1 MSQSTEVPR
10 RAVVRLVRFGFGD
23 GERAAR
29 LLSDPVL
36 GLWDLERNEPADP
49 EAGPVVAALARAGD
63 PDLAVRSLH
72 RVVEALD
79 AADGSG
85 SAAAGILAALRGSAR
100 LRRRLLS
107 VLGASSGLA
116 DHLAAHPA
124 DWAVLHEGDD
134 DAHDRTREQGQDD
147 GADEGGE
154 EAATPDRP
162 SADELA
168 AGMLAAVGAD
178 PDDPPWGVR
187 LGAGA
192 PDASPQRVAALRQ
205 AYRRAIL
212 SLAGRDL
219 GDRRP
224 AEEVAAELA
233 DIAGAVLGAALALAV
248 GEQPADAAACRLSV
262 IALGKTGGRELNYVS
277 DVDVVFVAEPVEPS
291 GSDGPEAPAL
301 ASATR
306 VAAALMRICREAAW
320 EVDAALRP
328 EGKAGALVRTLS
340 GHVAYYEKWAS
351 TWEFQ
356 ALLKMR
362 PVAGDPDLGH
372 EYVEALW
379 PLVWTAGD
387 RPGFVGEVQAMRRR
401 VEANIPPGH
410 ADRELKLGRGGLRD
424 VEFAVQ
430 LLQMVHGRADVSLR
444 TGGTIPALTALSAG
458 GYVGRDDA
466 GTLTASY
473 RFLRTVEH
481 RLQLLRLRRTHLLPT
496 DEQQLRWL
504 ARSLG
509 FKPDARGEAVDV
521 LRAELALHT
530 REVRRLHEKLFY
542 RPLLTAV
549 ARVPGEHLQLG
560 SKAAGDW
567 LRALGFVDPDA
578 ALRHLA
584 ALTGG
589 VSRSASMQKLLLPVL
604 LQTFA
609 SCPSPD
615 AGLLAYRQVSEA
627 LGGNQWFLRL
637 LRDEGQVAERLAHL
651 LGSSQYVAGLLT
663 RTPEA
668 LRILADDGQL
678 EPRSAT
684 TLAAAWGSAAGRAPD
699 PQAGVRVLR
708 GLRRHELLRI
718 ACADL
723 LGRLDVVAVGRALTD
738 IAVATL
744 QVGLEVA
751 VRAHAHEAGI
761 DTADVPMDLAVIGMG
776 RLGGGE
782 MGYGS
787 DADVLFVH
795 RARPGAGEAA
805 ATAAATSVAHTLRRL
820 LAEPAPDPA
829 FEIDADLRPE
839 GRQGPLVRSLSAF
852 DEYYQR
858 WVSVWEVQ
866 ALLRAVPVAGDAEL
880 GAAFVD
886 LVDPI
891 RYPADGLSAEQVAE
905 IRRIK
910 ARVERERLP
919 RGADPATHTK
929 LGRGGLAD
937 VEWTV
942 QLLQLQRTGE
952 LPELRTPSTVVGLT
966 VLRERGVVDDEQADA
981 LRTAWETATRARNA
995 IFLVRGRPSDQLPRP
1010 GTELAGVARA
1020 CGYGPDAD
1028 AGQFVDDYRRITRRA
1043 RGVVD
1048 QVFYGQPGTG

>member
-1 MSQSTEVPR
+1 MGPDVEIPR
-10 RAVVRLVRFGFGD
+10 RAVVRLVRFGFED

-29 LLSDPVL
+29 LLSHPDL

-72 RVVEALD
+72 RLVEALD
-79 AADGSG
+79 EADDTGD
-85 SAAAGILAALRGSAR
+85 SAASLLARLRGSAP
-100 LRRRLLS
+100 LRSRLLA

-116 DHLAAHPA
+116 DHLAAHPD
-124 DWAVLHEGDD
+124 DWTVL
-134 DAHDRTREQGQDD
+134 DD
-147 GADEGGE
+147 GDAGPTRP
-154 EAATPDRP
+154 TPQALQRQ
-162 SADELA
+162 
-168 AGMLAAVGAD
+168 MLAAVGAD

-187 LGAGA
+187 LGKGA
-192 PDASPQRVAALRQ
+192 PDASPLRVAALRL
-205 AYRRAIL
+205 ANRRAIL

-219 GDRRP
+219 GDNLP
-224 AEEVAAELA
+224 VEEAAAELA
-233 DIAGAVLGAALALAV
+233 DIAAAVLTAGLALAV
-248 GEQPADAAACRLSV
+248 AEQPADAAACRLGV

-277 DVDVVFVAEPVEPS
+277 DVDVVFVGEPVDPS
-291 GSDGPEAPAL
+291 DSESAAL
-301 ASATR
+301 GSATR

-328 EGKAGALVRTLS
+328 EGKAGVLVRTVA
-340 GHVAYYEKWAS
+340 GHSAYYEQWAS

-362 PVAGDPDLGH
+362 PVAGDPDLGRS
-372 EYVEALW
+372 YVDALW
-379 PLVWTAGD
+379 PLVWKAGD

-401 VEANIPPGH
+401 VEENIPP
-410 ADRELKLGRGGLRD
+410 AQAERELKLGRGGLRD

-430 LLQMVHGRADVSLR
+430 LLQLVHGRADATLR
-444 TGGTIPALTALSAG
+444 DGGTLPALLSLSSG

-466 GTLTASY
+466 ATLIASY

-509 FKPDARGEAVDV
+509 YKPDARGGAVDV

-542 RPLLTAV
+542 RPLLSAV
-549 ARVPGEHLQLG
+549 ARVPGERLHLG

-567 LRALGFVDPDA
+567 LRALGFGDPEA
-578 ALRHLA
+578 ALRHLG

-589 VSRSASMQKLLLPVL
+589 VSRSASIQKYLLPVL

-609 SCPSPD
+609 SCPNPD

-627 LGGNQWFLRL
+627 LGGNQWYLRL
-637 LRDEGQVAERLAHL
+637 LRDEGQVAERLAQL

-668 LRILADDGQL
+668 LRLLADDAEL
-678 EPRSAT
+678 EPRAVAT
-684 TLAAAWGSAAGRAPD
+684 LTKAWGQAAGRAGD
-699 PQAGVRVLR
+699 PQAGIRVLR
-708 GLRRHELLRI
+708 GLRRQELLRI

-723 LGRLDVVAVGRALTD
+723 LGRLDVLRVGQALTD
-738 IAVATL
+738 VAVATL
-744 QVGLEVA
+744 RTGLDVA
-751 VRAHAHEAGI
+751 LRAHAL
-761 DTADVPMDLAVIGMG
+761 DTGTEVTDLPMDMAVIGMG

-782 MGYGS
+782 LGYGS

-795 RARPGAGEAA
+795 RPRAGAEEGA
-805 ATAAATSVAHTLRRL
+805 ATAAANAVAHTLRRL
-820 LAEPAPDPA
+820 LSEPAPDPA

-839 GRQGPLVRSLSAF
+839 GRQGAMARSLSAF
-852 DEYYQR
+852 QAYYER

-866 ALLRAVPVAGDAEL
+866 ALLRAAPVAGDEQL
-880 GAAFVD
+880 GADFVEMIN
-886 LVDPI
+886 PI
-891 RYPADGLSAEQVAE
+891 RYPAGGLAAEQVAE

-942 QLLQLQRTGE
+942 QLLQLQHGAGADG
-952 LPELRTPSTVVGLT
+952 LRVRPTVQALAAAGDAGL
-966 VLRERGVVDDEQADA
+966 LGAEDADA
-981 LRTAWETATRARNA
+981 LRSAWELATRARNA

-1010 GTELAGVARA
+1010 GLELEGVARA
-1020 CGYGPDAD
+1020 CGYGPDTEP
-1028 AGQFVDDYRRITRRA
+1028 GQFLDDYHRTTRRA
-1043 RGVVD
+1043 RSVVEH
-1048 QVFYGQPGTG
+1048 VFYGQPAG

>member
-1 MSQSTEVPR
+1 MSAPETEIPR
-10 RAVVRLVRFGFGD
+10 RAVVRLVRFGFDD

-29 LLSDPVL
+29 LLSDPAL

-72 RVVEALD
+72 RLVEALD
-79 AADGSG
+79 EADPSGG
-85 SAAAGILAALRGSAR
+85 SAASLLAR
-100 LRRRLLS
+100 LRGEALLRARLLS

-116 DHLAAHPA
+116 DHLAAHPG
-124 DWAVLHEGDD
+124 DWTALDGEGRGP
-134 DAHDRTREQGQDD
+134 ARP
-147 GADEGGE
+147 
-154 EAATPDRP
+154 TPQALERQ
-162 SADELA
+162 
-168 AGMLAAVGAD
+168 MLVAVGAD

-187 LGAGA
+187 LGRAA
-192 PDASPQRVAALRQ
+192 PDASPSRVAALRH
-205 AYRRAIL
+205 AYRLAIL

-219 GDRRP
+219 GEGLA
-224 AEEVAAELA
+224 AEDVAAELA
-233 DIAGAVLGAALALAV
+233 DIAAAVLTAGLALAV
-248 GEQPADAAACRLSV
+248 AEQPESAAACRLAV

-277 DVDVVFVAEPVEPS
+277 DVDVVFVGEPVDPS
-291 GSDGPEAPAL
+291 DPESAAL
-301 ASATR
+301 SSATR

-328 EGKAGALVRTLS
+328 EGKAGVLVRTVA
-340 GHVAYYEKWAS
+340 GHRAYYEQWAS

-362 PVAGDPDLGH
+362 PVAGDPDLGRG
-372 EYVEALW
+372 YVEALW
-379 PLVWTAGD
+379 PMVWKAGD
-387 RPGFVGEVQAMRRR
+387 RPGFVAEVQAMRRR
-401 VEANIPPGH
+401 VEAHIPPTQ
-410 ADRELKLGRGGLRD
+410 ADRELKLGPGGLRD

-430 LLQMVHGRADVSLR
+430 LLQLVHGRADTSLR
-444 TGGTIPALTALSAG
+444 VGGTLPALMSLSAG
-458 GYVGRDDA
+458 GYVGREDA
-466 GTLTASY
+466 ATLIASY

-504 ARSLG
+504 ARSMG
-509 FKPDARGEAVDV
+509 YKPDARGGAVDV
-521 LRAELALHT
+521 LQAELALHT

-542 RPLLTAV
+542 RPLLSAV
-549 ARVPGEHLQLG
+549 ARVPGEHLHLG
-560 SKAAGDW
+560 SRAAGDW
-567 LRALGFVDPDA
+567 LRALGFADPDA
-578 ALRHLA
+578 ALRHLG

-589 VSRSASMQKLLLPVL
+589 VSRSASMQKYLLPVL

-627 LGGNQWFLRL
+627 LGGNQWYLRL
-637 LRDEGQVAERLAHL
+637 LRDEGQVAERLAQL
-651 LGSSQYVAGLLT
+651 LGSSQYVAALLT

-668 LRILADDGQL
+668 LRILAEDEEL
-678 EPRSAT
+678 EPRGAAH
-684 TLAAAWGSAAGRAPD
+684 LAKAWRAAAGRAAD
-699 PQAGVRVLR
+699 PQAGIRVLR
-708 GLRRHELLRI
+708 GLRRQELLRV

-723 LGRLDVVAVGRALTD
+723 LGRLDTVRVGQALTD

-744 QVGLEVA
+744 QAGLDVA
-751 VRAHAHEAGI
+751 LRAHAEETG
-761 DTADVPMDLAVIGMG
+761 TAVEDVPVDLAVIGMG

-795 RARPGAGEAA
+795 RPRAGADEAKA
-805 ATAAATSVAHTLRRL
+805 SASANAVAHTLRRL
-820 LAEPAPDPA
+820 LGEPAPDPA
-829 FEIDADLRPE
+829 FEVDADLRPE
-839 GRQGPLVRSLSAF
+839 GRQGALVRSLSAF
-852 DEYYQR
+852 REYYER

-866 ALLRAVPVAGDAEL
+866 ALLRAVPVAGDEQL
-880 GAAFVD
+880 GADFVAMI
-886 LVDPI
+886 DPI
-891 RYPADGLSAEQVAE
+891 RYPGAGLTAEQVAE

-919 RGADPATHTK
+919 RGADPGTHTK

-942 QLLQLQRTGE
+942 QLLQLQHAAE
-952 LPELRTPSTVVGLT
+952 HPQLRVPTTVGALAALQDAGL
-966 VLRERGVVDDEQADA
+966 LDDEPAVA
-981 LRTAWETATRARNA
+981 LRASWELASRARNA

-1010 GTELAGVARA
+1010 GLELAGVARA
-1020 CGYGPDAD
+1020 CGYGPEQDP
-1028 AGQFVDDYRRITRRA
+1028 GQFLDDYRRTTRHA
-1043 RGVVD
+1043 RTVVEH
-1048 QVFYGQPGTG
+1048 VFYGYPAEG

>member
-1 MSQSTEVPR
+1 MTLTDPPIPR
-10 RAVVRLVRFGFGD
+10 RAVVRLVRFGFDD

-29 LLSDPVL
+29 LLADPVL

-72 RVVEALD
+72 RLVEALD
-79 AADGSG
+79 ATDSSG
-85 SAAAGILAALRGSAR
+85 DAAAALLAHLRGSGL
-100 LRRRLLS
+100 LRSRLLS

-116 DHLAAHPA
+116 DHLAAHPGDWTVLEDQA
-124 DWAVLHEGDD
+124 DGIY
-134 DAHDRTREQGQDD
+134 RGSSGPTP
-147 GADEGGE
+147 E
-154 EAATPDRP
+154 ELRRR
-162 SADELA
+162 
-168 AGMLAAVGAD
+168 MLTAVGAD

-187 LGAGA
+187 LGKGA
-192 PDASPQRVAALRQ
+192 PDATPQRVAALRV
-205 AYRRAIL
+205 AYRRAVL

-219 GDRRP
+219 GEGLP
-224 AEEVAAELA
+224 AEEAAAELA
-233 DIAGAVLGAALALAV
+233 DIAAAVLTAGLALAV
-248 GEQPADAAACRLSV
+248 AEQPASAAPCRLSV

-277 DVDVVFVAEPVEPS
+277 DVDVVFVAEPVDPTDSES
-291 GSDGPEAPAL
+291 AAL
-301 ASATR
+301 TSATR
-306 VAAALMRICREAAW
+306 VAASLMRICGEAAW

-328 EGKAGALVRTLS
+328 EGKAGALVRTVAN
-340 GHVAYYEKWAS
+340 HQAYYEQWAS

-362 PVAGDPDLGH
+362 PVAGDPDLGRA
-372 EYVEALW
+372 YVDALW
-379 PLVWTAGD
+379 PLVWKAGD
-387 RPGFVGEVQAMRRR
+387 RPGFVAEVQAMRRR
-401 VEANIPPGH
+401 VEANIPP
-410 ADRELKLGRGGLRD
+410 AQAERELKLGRGGLRD

-430 LLQMVHGRADVSLR
+430 LLQMVHGRVDTSLR
-444 TGGTIPALTALSAG
+444 VGGTVPALTALSAG
-458 GYVGRDDA
+458 GYVGREDA
-466 GTLTASY
+466 ATLIASY

-509 FKPDARGEAVDV
+509 YKPDHRGEAVNV
-521 LRAELALHT
+521 LDAELSLHT

-542 RPLLTAV
+542 RPLLSAV

-567 LRALGFVDPDA
+567 LRALGFADPDG

-589 VSRSASMQKLLLPVL
+589 VSRSASMQKYLLPVL

-609 SCPSPD
+609 ACPDPD
-615 AGLLAYRQVSEA
+615 AGLLAYRQVSDA

-637 LRDEGQVAERLAHL
+637 LRDEGQVAERLAQL
-651 LGSSQYVAGLLT
+651 LGSSQYIAALLT

-668 LRILADDGQL
+668 LRLLADDAQL
-678 EPRSAT
+678 EPRGVDALT
-684 TLAAAWGSAAGRAPD
+684 GAWGQAAGRAPD
-699 PQAGVRVLR
+699 PQAGMRVLR
-708 GLRRHELLRI
+708 GLRRQELLRV
-718 ACADL
+718 AVADL
-723 LGRLDVVAVGRALTD
+723 LGRLDVVRVGQALTD

-744 QVGLEVA
+744 QVGLDVA
-751 VRAHAHEAGI
+751 RRAYAVEAGI
-761 DTADVPMDLAVIGMG
+761 DLIDIPMDLAVIGMG

-795 RARPGAGEAA
+795 RARGVGGGAAGEGAA
-805 ATAAATSVAHTLRRL
+805 DDGRVTAAANAVAHILRRL
-820 LAEPAPDPA
+820 LSEPAPDPA
-829 FEIDADLRPE
+829 FEVDADLRPE
-839 GRQGPLVRSLSAF
+839 GRQGALVRSLPAF
-852 DEYYQR
+852 REYYDR

-866 ALLRAVPVAGDAEL
+866 ALLRAVPVAGDVVL
-880 GAAFVD
+880 GADFMAMID
-886 LVDPI
+886 SL
-891 RYPADGLSAEQVAE
+891 RYPRAGLTDEQVAE

-929 LGRGGLAD
+929 LGRGGLSD

-942 QLLQLQRTGE
+942 QLLQLQNAAER
-952 LPELRTPSTVVGLT
+952 PELRVQPTVAALAA
-966 VLRERGVVDDEQADA
+966 LADA
-981 LRTAWETATRARNA
+981 GLLDAEQTEALRSAWDLATRARNA

-1010 GTELAGVARA
+1010 GLELAGVARA
-1020 CGYGPDAD
+1020 CGYGPDTD
-1028 AGQFVDDYRRITRRA
+1028 PGQFVEDYRRTTRRA
-1043 RGVVD
+1043 RAVVED
-1048 QVFYGQPGTG
+1048 VFYGRPTDG

>member
-1 MSQSTEVPR
+1 VGPDVEIPR
-10 RAVVRLVRFGFGD
+10 RAVVRLARFGFED

-29 LLSDPVL
+29 LLSDPDL
-36 GLWDLERNEPADP
+36 GLWDLGRNEPADP

-72 RVVEALD
+72 RLVEALD
-79 AADGSG
+79 EADADGG
-85 SAAAGILAALRGSAR
+85 AAASLLARLRGSAL
-100 LRRRLLS
+100 LRSRLLA

-116 DHLAAHPA
+116 DHLAAHPD
-124 DWAVLHEGDD
+124 DWTVL
-134 DAHDRTREQGQDD
+134 DAEDGGQARPTPQALERE
-147 GADEGGE
+147 
-154 EAATPDRP
+154 
-162 SADELA
+162 
-168 AGMLAAVGAD
+168 MLAAVGAD

-187 LGAGA
+187 LGRGA
-192 PDASPQRVAALRQ
+192 PDAAPARVAALRL

-219 GDRRP
+219 GDNLA
-224 AEEVAAELA
+224 AEVAAAELA
-233 DIAGAVLGAALALAV
+233 DIAAAVLTAGLALAV
-248 GEQPADAAACRLSV
+248 AEQPADAAACRLSV

-277 DVDVVFVAEPVEPS
+277 DVDVVFVGEPVEPDADES
-291 GSDGPEAPAL
+291 AAL
-301 ASATR
+301 SSATR

-328 EGKAGALVRTLS
+328 EGKAGVLVRTLA
-340 GHVAYYEKWAS
+340 GHTAYYEQWAS

-362 PVAGDPDLGH
+362 PVAGDPDLGRS
-372 EYVEALW
+372 YVDALW
-379 PLVWTAGD
+379 PLVWRAGD

-401 VEANIPPGH
+401 VEDNIPP
-410 ADRELKLGRGGLRD
+410 AQAERELKLGRGGLRD

-430 LLQMVHGRADVSLR
+430 LLQLVHGRADATLR
-444 TGGTIPALTALSAG
+444 VGGTLPALTALTSS
-458 GYVGRDDA
+458 GYVGREDA
-466 GTLTASY
+466 ATLIASY

-509 FKPDARGEAVDV
+509 YKPDARGGAVEV

-542 RPLLTAV
+542 RPLLSAV
-549 ARVPGEHLQLG
+549 ARVPGERLHLG

-567 LRALGFVDPDA
+567 LRALGFADPEA
-578 ALRHLA
+578 ALRHLG

-589 VSRSASMQKLLLPVL
+589 VSRSASMQKYLLPVL

-609 SCPSPD
+609 SCPNPD

-637 LRDEGQVAERLAHL
+637 LRDEGLVAERLAQL

-668 LRILADDGQL
+668 LRLLADDAEL
-678 EPRSAT
+678 EPRGAT
-684 TLAAAWGSAAGRAPD
+684 ALTGAWGQAARRAGD
-699 PQAGVRVLR
+699 PQAGIRVLR
-708 GLRRHELLRI
+708 SLRRQELLRI

-723 LGRLDVVAVGRALTD
+723 LGRLDVLRVGEALTD
-738 IAVATL
+738 VAVATL
-744 QVGLEVA
+744 RTGLDVALRAQALEAGTEVA
-751 VRAHAHEAGI
+751 
-761 DTADVPMDLAVIGMG
+761 DLPVDMAVIGMG

-795 RARPGAGEAA
+795 RPRPGADEGA
-805 ATAAATSVAHTLRRL
+805 ATATANAVAHTLRRL
-820 LAEPAPDPA
+820 LSEPAPDPA

-839 GRQGPLVRSLSAF
+839 GRQGALTRSLSAF
-852 DEYYQR
+852 REYYER

-866 ALLRAVPVAGDAEL
+866 ALLRAVPVAGDEDL
-880 GAAFVD
+880 GAEFVAM
-886 LVDPI
+886 VDPL
-891 RYPADGLSAEQVAE
+891 RYPAGGIASDQVAE

-929 LGRGGLAD
+929 LGRGGLSD

-942 QLLQLQRTGE
+942 QLLQLQHAGE
-952 LPELRTPSTVVGLT
+952 VPELRVRTTVEGL
-966 VLRERGVVDDEQADA
+966 QAAGDAGLLSAHDGAA
-981 LRTAWETATRARNA
+981 LRAAWEVATRARNA
-995 IFLVRGRPSDQLPRP
+995 VFLVRGRPSDQLPRP
-1010 GTELAGVARA
+1010 GLELEGVARA
-1020 CGYGPDAD
+1020 CGYGPDTEP
-1028 AGQFVDDYRRITRRA
+1028 GRFLDDYHRTTRQA
-1043 RGVVD
+1043 RSVVD
-1048 QVFYGQPGTG
+1048 AVFYGRPAES

>member
-1 MSQSTEVPR
+1 MGPDVEIPR
-10 RAVVRLVRFGFGD
+10 RAVVRLVRFGFED

-29 LLSDPVL
+29 LLSHPDL
-36 GLWDLERNEPADP
+36 GLWDLDRNEPADP

-72 RVVEALD
+72 RLIEALD
-79 AADGSG
+79 AADASG
-85 SAAAGILAALRGSAR
+85 EAAASLLARLRGSTL
-100 LRRRLLS
+100 LRSRLLA

-116 DHLAAHPA
+116 DHLAAHPE
-124 DWAVLHEGDD
+124 DWTVLDSDAEG
-134 DAHDRTREQGQDD
+134 AGQ
-147 GADEGGE
+147 ARP
-154 EAATPDRP
+154 TP
-162 SADELA
+162 LA
-168 AGMLAAVGAD
+168 LERQMLAAVGAD

-187 LGAGA
+187 IGRGA
-192 PDASPQRVAALRQ
+192 PDASPARVAGLRL

-219 GDRRP
+219 GDNLP
-224 AEEVAAELA
+224 AEDAAAELA
-233 DIAGAVLGAALALAV
+233 DIAAGVLTAGLALAV
-248 GEQPADAAACRLSV
+248 AEQPADAAACRLSV

-277 DVDVVFVAEPVEPS
+277 DVDVVFVGEPVGPS
-291 GSDGPEAPAL
+291 ESESAAL
-301 ASATR
+301 GSATR

-328 EGKAGALVRTLS
+328 EGKAGVLVRTVV
-340 GHVAYYEKWAS
+340 GHQAYYEQWAS

-362 PVAGDPDLGH
+362 PVAGDPDLGRA
-372 EYVEALW
+372 YVDALW
-379 PLVWTAGD
+379 PLVWRAGD

-401 VEANIPPGH
+401 VEENIPAAQAG
-410 ADRELKLGRGGLRD
+410 RELKLGRGGLRD

-430 LLQMVHGRADVSLR
+430 LLQLVHGRADPTLR
-444 TGGTIPALTALSAG
+444 AGGTLPALLSLSSG

-466 GTLTASY
+466 ATLIASY

-509 FKPDARGEAVDV
+509 YRPDARGGAVDV
-521 LRAELALHT
+521 LQAELGLHT

-542 RPLLTAV
+542 RPLLSAV
-549 ARVPGEHLQLG
+549 ARVPGEPLQLG

-567 LRALGFVDPDA
+567 LRALGFGDPDA

-589 VSRSASMQKLLLPVL
+589 VSRSASMQKYLLPVL

-637 LRDEGQVAERLAHL
+637 LRDEGQVAERLARL

-668 LRILADDGQL
+668 LRLLADDDEL
-678 EPRSAT
+678 EPRNVDVLT
-684 TLAAAWGSAAGRAPD
+684 KAWQQAAGRSDDA
-699 PQAGVRVLR
+699 QTGIRVLR
-708 GLRRHELLRI
+708 SLRRHELLRI

-723 LGRLDVVAVGRALTD
+723 LGRLDVLRVGEALTAVAVATLRTGLEVAMRAQAADSD
-738 IAVATL
+738 IAVADL
-744 QVGLEVA
+744 
-751 VRAHAHEAGI
+751 
-761 DTADVPMDLAVIGMG
+761 PMDMAVIGMG

-795 RARPGAGEAA
+795 RPRAGAADGA
-805 ATAAATSVAHTLRRL
+805 ATAAATAVAHTLRRL

-839 GRQGPLVRSLSAF
+839 GRQGAMSRSLSAF
-852 DEYYQR
+852 QAYYER
-858 WVSVWEVQ
+858 WVSIWEVQ
-866 ALLRAVPVAGDAEL
+866 ALLRAAPVAGSEEL
-880 GAAFVD
+880 GAAFVA
-886 LVDPI
+886 LIDPI
-891 RYPADGLSAEQVAE
+891 RYPAAGIAGEQVAE

-942 QLLQLQRTGE
+942 QLLQLQHAAAAA
-952 LPELRTPSTVVGLT
+952 ELRIRPTVQGLT
-966 VLRERGVVDDEQADA
+966 AAGDAGLLSAEDVTA
-981 LRTAWETATRARNA
+981 LRSAWEMATRARNA
-995 IFLVRGRPSDQLPRP
+995 VFLVRGRPSDQLPRP
-1010 GTELAGVARA
+1010 GIELEGVARA
-1020 CGYGPDAD
+1020 CGYGPDTEP
-1028 AGQFVDDYRRITRRA
+1028 GQFLDDYHRTTRHA
-1043 RGVVD
+1043 RGVVER
-1048 QVFYGQPGTG
+1048 VFYGRTPGD

>member
-1 MSQSTEVPR
+1 MTTAEAEIPR
-10 RAVVRLVRFGFGD
+10 RAIVSLVRFGFED

-29 LLSDPVL
+29 LLSDPAL
-36 GLWDLERNEPADP
+36 GLWDLGRNEPADP

-72 RVVEALD
+72 RLVEALD
-79 AADGSG
+79 RQDASG
-85 SAAAGILAALRGSAR
+85 AAAATLLARLRGSGL
-100 LRRRLLS
+100 LRTRLLA

-124 DWAVLHEGDD
+124 DWTVL
-134 DAHDRTREQGQDD
+134 DADAD
-147 GADEGGE
+147 GHGRARPT
-154 EAATPDRP
+154 AAALQRQ
-162 SADELA
+162 
-168 AGMLAAVGAD
+168 MLEAVGAD

-187 LGAGA
+187 LGKAA
-192 PDASPQRVAALRQ
+192 PDASAQRVAALRQ
-205 AYRRAIL
+205 AHRRAVL
-212 SLAGRDL
+212 SVAGRDL
-219 GDRRP
+219 GEGLA
-224 AEEVAAELA
+224 AEDVAAELA
-233 DIAGAVLGAALALAV
+233 DLAGAVLTAGLALAV
-248 GEQPADAAACRLSV
+248 AEQPADAAPCRLAV
-262 IALGKTGGRELNYVS
+262 IGLGKCGGRELNYVS
-277 DVDVVFVAEPVEPS
+277 DVDVVFVAEPVDPS
-291 GSDGPEAPAL
+291 DSESTAL
-301 ASATR
+301 GSATR

-328 EGKAGALVRTLS
+328 EGKAGPLVRTVG
-340 GHVAYYEKWAS
+340 GHEAYYRQWAS

-362 PVAGDPDLGH
+362 PVAGDPDLGRA
-372 EYVEALW
+372 YVDALW
-379 PLVWTAGD
+379 PLVWKAGD

-401 VEANIPPGH
+401 VEENIPPDK

-430 LLQMVHGRADVSLR
+430 LLQLVHGRVDPSLR
-444 TGGTIPALTALSAG
+444 VGGTLPALMALSAG

-466 GTLTASY
+466 ATLIASY

-496 DEQQLRWL
+496 DGLQLRWL

-509 FKPDARGEAVDV
+509 YKPDHRGDAVDV

-549 ARVPGEHLQLG
+549 ARVPGEQLQLG

-567 LRALGFVDPDA
+567 LRALGFADPDG

-589 VSRSASMQKLLLPVL
+589 LSRSASMQKYLLPVI

-609 SCPSPD
+609 SCPNPD

-627 LGGNQWFLRL
+627 LGGNQWYLRL
-637 LRDEGQVAERLAHL
+637 LRDEGQVAERLAQL
-651 LGSSQYVAGLLT
+651 LGSSQFIASLLT

-668 LRILADDGQL
+668 LRLLADDAEL
-678 EPRSAT
+678 EPRTASA
-684 TLAAAWGSAAGRAPD
+684 LAGAWRQAARRAPD
-699 PQAGVRVLR
+699 PQAGIQVLR
-708 GLRRHELLRI
+708 GLRRQELLRV

-723 LGRLDVVAVGRALTD
+723 LGRLDVVRLGQALTD

-744 QVGLEVA
+744 QAGLDVA
-751 VRAHAHEAGI
+751 LRAHAVDSGI
-761 DTADVPMDLAVIGMG
+761 EVADVPMDLAVIGMG

-795 RARPGAGEAA
+795 RAREGADEAKASAA
-805 ATAAATSVAHTLRRL
+805 ANTVAHTLRRL
-820 LAEPAPDPA
+820 LGEPAPDPA
-829 FEIDADLRPE
+829 FAVDADLRPE
-839 GRQGPLVRSLSAF
+839 GRQGALVRSLSAF
-852 DEYYQR
+852 REYYER
-858 WVSVWEVQ
+858 WVAVWEVQ
-866 ALLRAVPVAGDAEL
+866 ALLRAVPVAGDEGL
-880 GAAFVD
+880 GAEFMAM
-886 LVDPI
+886 VDPL
-891 RYPADGLSAEQVAE
+891 RYPAEGLTADQVAE

-942 QLLQLQRTGE
+942 QLLQLQHAAEVPG
-952 LPELRTPSTVVGLT
+952 LRVTSTVEALT
-966 VLRERGVVDDEQADA
+966 VLGDKGLLDAGQVEA
-981 LRTAWETATRARNA
+981 LRGAWELATRAGNG

-1010 GTELAGVARA
+1010 GVELAGVARA
-1020 CGYGPDAD
+1020 CGYGPDLD
-1028 AGQFVDDYRRITRRA
+1028 AGQ
-1043 RGVVD
+1043 
-1048 QVFYGQPGTG
+1048 

>member
-1 MSQSTEVPR
+1 MTVPRAEIPR
-10 RAVVRLVRFGFGD
+10 RAVVRLVRFGFED

-29 LLSDPVL
+29 LLADPAL

-49 EAGPVVAALARAGD
+49 EAGPVVSALARAGD

-72 RVVEALD
+72 RLVEALD
-79 AADGSG
+79 DADDSG
-85 SAAAGILAALRGSAR
+85 QAAATLLARLRGSGH
-100 LRRRLLS
+100 LRGRLLS

-116 DHLAAHPA
+116 DHLAVHPL
-124 DWAVLHEGDD
+124 DWDVLDD
-134 DAHDRTREQGQDD
+134 EQNGWHRP
-147 GADEGGE
+147 
-154 EAATPDRP
+154 TPHALERQ
-162 SADELA
+162 
-168 AGMLAAVGAD
+168 MLLAVGAD

-187 LGAGA
+187 LGAAA
-192 PDASPQRVAALRQ
+192 PDAAPERVRALRL
-205 AYRRAIL
+205 ANRRAIL

-219 GDRRP
+219 ADGVP
-224 AEEVAAELA
+224 AEDAAAELA
-233 DIAGAVLGAALALAV
+233 DIAAAVLTAGLALAV
-248 GEQPADAAACRLSV
+248 AEQPADAAPCRLSV

-277 DVDVVFVAEPVEPS
+277 DVDVVFVAEPVDP
-291 GSDGPEAPAL
+291 GQPEAAAL
-301 ASATR
+301 GSATR

-328 EGKAGALVRTLS
+328 EGKAGALVRTVA
-340 GHVAYYEKWAS
+340 GHAAYYDQWAD

-362 PVAGDPDLGH
+362 PVAGDPDLGRA
-372 EYVEALW
+372 YVEALW
-379 PLVWTAGD
+379 PLVWKAGD
-387 RPGFVGEVQAMRRR
+387 RPGFVGQVQAMRRR
-401 VEANIPPGH
+401 VEANIPP
-410 ADRELKLGRGGLRD
+410 AQAERELKLGRGGLRD

-430 LLQMVHGRADVSLR
+430 LLQMVHGRVDPTLR
-444 TGGTIPALTALSAG
+444 VGGTVPALTSLSSG
-458 GYVGRDDA
+458 GYVGREDA
-466 GTLTASY
+466 ATLIASY

-509 FKPDARGEAVDV
+509 YKPDHRGDAVEV

-542 RPLLTAV
+542 RPLLSAV
-549 ARVPGEHLQLG
+549 ARVPAEAAQLG

-567 LRALGFVDPDA
+567 LRALGFADPDG

-589 VSRSASMQKLLLPVL
+589 VSRSASMQKYLLPVL

-609 SCPSPD
+609 SCPNPD
-615 AGLLAYRQVSEA
+615 SGLLAYRQVSEA

-637 LRDEGQVAERLAHL
+637 LRDEGQVAERLAQL
-651 LGSSQYVAGLLT
+651 LGSSQYVASLLT

-668 LRILADDGQL
+668 LRLLADDAEL
-678 EPRSAT
+678 EPRSAAA
-684 TLAAAWGSAAGRAPD
+684 LAKAWRQAAGRAPD
-699 PQAGVRVLR
+699 PQAGIRVIR
-708 GLRRHELLRI
+708 ALRRQELLRI
-718 ACADL
+718 AAAAL
-723 LGRLDVVAVGRALTD
+723 LGRLDVHRVGQALTD
-738 IAVATL
+738 VAVATL
-744 QVGLEVA
+744 QAGLDA
-751 VRAHAHEAGI
+751 ALRAHAGEAGVAV
-761 DTADVPMDLAVIGMG
+761 ADLPMDLAVVGMG
-776 RLGGGE
+776 RLGGAE
-782 MGYGS
+782 MGFGS

-795 RARPGAGEAA
+795 RARPGADETRASAA
-805 ATAAATSVAHTLRRL
+805 ANAVAHTLRRL

-829 FEIDADLRPE
+829 FEVDADLRPE
-839 GRQGPLVRSLSAF
+839 GRQGALVRSLSAF
-852 DEYYQR
+852 REYYER

-866 ALLRAVPVAGDAEL
+866 ALLRAVPVAGDEEL
-880 GAAFVD
+880 GAAFVA

-942 QLLQLQRTGE
+942 QLLQLEHAAGVPALQVASTTGALGALE
-952 LPELRTPSTVVGLT
+952 DTGRL
-966 VLRERGVVDDEQADA
+966 DADQAEA
-981 LRTAWETATRARNA
+981 LRLAWELATRARNA

-1010 GTELAGVARA
+1010 GLELDGVAQA
-1020 CGYGPDAD
+1020 CGYGPDD
-1028 AGQFVDDYRRITRRA
+1028 DPGQFVDDYRRTTRRA
-1043 RGVVD
+1043 RAVVE
-1048 QVFYGQPGTG
+1048 QVFYGQPPQG